1 MEYILYTSDFSLEVK
16 TKTTDSKTLT
26 FAVGTRSSM
35 VAAEDVWFQRK
46 RCNVVVPTGRR
57 VGMRLN
63 KPELKCRLQN
73 QHRRRR
79 RTAGNERRGG
89 RVQQYQQWG
98 KLCEQEFGEE
108 EELDR
113 VNTTACWH
121 QSWRTNMTE
130 VTDDSR

>member
-1 MEYILYTSDFSLEVK
+1 
-16 TKTTDSKTLT
+16 
-26 FAVGTRSSM
+26 
-35 VAAEDVWFQRK
+35 
-46 RCNVVVPTGRR
+46 
-57 VGMRLN
+57 MRLN

-121 QSWRTNMTE
+121 QSWRTIMTE
-130 VTDDSR
+130 ARRQPLKEMLIRFIITLTTKQKGDDLYKTIK

>member
-1 MEYILYTSDFSLEVK
+1 MK

-63 KPELKCRLQN
+63 KPGLECSCRASEGAIDDEGD
-73 QHRRRR
+73 RPGTSESCP
-79 RTAGNERRGG
+79 TAAR
-89 RVQQYQQWG
+89 G
-98 KLCEQEFGEE
+98 KLCG
-108 EELDR
+108 
-113 VNTTACWH
+113 
-121 QSWRTNMTE
+121 
-130 VTDDSR
+130 SRSSKERKS

>member
-1 MEYILYTSDFSLEVK
+1 MK

-63 KPELKCRLQN
+63 KPKLGDGTTLYTRHDVGGQN
-73 QHRRRR
+73 RYINLLCC
-79 RTAGNERRGG
+79 GN
-89 RVQQYQQWG
+89 V
-98 KLCEQEFGEE
+98 
-108 EELDR
+108 
-113 VNTTACWH
+113 VP
-121 QSWRTNMTE
+121 
-130 VTDDSR
+130 V